1 MLSYNEM
8 IECEQKYS
16 YENKQM
22 SIAKYKAFIEYIK
35 KVIKLTFEDNEEQI
49 ASYLKETNFKSFLLD
64 WNVGNSNI
72 HYDGFSITRSMDDLL
87 NVNSLRAHDYL
98 YDPILQLES
107 DIVDDGKIIQFFD
120 KEYIHFIKLFA
131 PHYGLT
137 DLHNVNKSIDKNDS
151 LVWQIANKFNEVC
164 YDRFKTHYESFGM
177 KDFDDFIES
186 KFSLSF
192 TNERR
197 LELDGKVYEYYN
209 SYCETLNEL
218 TKKFNESVKDFK

>member
-1 MLSYNEM
+1 MLNFDEM
-8 IECEQKYS
+8 IKCGQKYDRAK
-16 YENKQM
+16 NQM
-22 SIAKYKAFIEYIK
+22 NAEKYKAFIEYLK
-35 KVIKLTFEDNEEQI
+35 KVILITFKDNEEQI
-49 ASYLKETNFKSFLLD
+49 ASYLKETNSKSFLLD

-72 HYDGFSITRSMDDLL
+72 HYDGFSITRSTDDLL

-98 YDPILQLES
+98 YDPILELES
-107 DIVDDGKIIQFFD
+107 DIDDYKIIQFFD

-131 PHYGLT
+131 PHYLLT

-151 LVWQIANKFNEVC
+151 LVWQIANKFNKVC
-164 YDRFKTHYESFGM
+164 YERFETHYKSLGM
-177 KDFDDFIES
+177 KDFDDFVES

-197 LELDGKVYEYYN
+197 LELDGKVYEDYN

-218 TKKFNESVKDFK
+218 TKKFDESIKDLK